1 MGTETKKLRLF
12 LKAFLLPNRCELHV
26 QYRETDGE
34 SVDQGQEKRAEY
46 PFIQAN
52 RPAFLI

>member
-1 MGTETKKLRLF
+1 
-12 LKAFLLPNRCELHV
+12 V

-34 SVDQGQEKRAEY
+34 SIDQGEEKRAEY